1 MVRGFNCSGD
11 NQDGGKEKEG
21 VVLEVTEH
29 EGVPHSG
36 AVVSWDC
43 GGKNNYRL
51 GYQGK
56 VRCCQYRLQNSP
68 YLRQKSEKRGF

>member
-1 MVRGFNCSGD
+1 MVRGFNWSWD
-11 NQDGGKEKEG
+11 NQDGGKGKEG

-29 EGVPHSG
+29 EGIPQSG

-43 GGKNNYRL
+43 GDKNNYRL

-56 VRCCQYRLQNSP
+56 VR
-68 YLRQKSEKRGF
+68 G